1 VPIIRD
7 YRSKIASNSFTGK
20 VNTRD
25 FSALCLR
32 VLSWVPAK
40 INEVKFFLPLFVP
53 ILKKVRNTDV
63 QCSARGQVAA
73 ATCGLTG

>member
-25 FSALCLR
+25 FSALYC
-32 VLSWVPAK
+32 
-40 INEVKFFLPLFVP
+40 VKELNADVDIHLPLDSSIVLVFSE
-53 ILKKVRNTDV
+53 LDNQRFEY
-63 QCSARGQVAA
+63 
-73 ATCGLTG
+73 LL